1 MLDCDQYLL
10 PRSLT
15 EAFDAMERF
24 DGQYRLIAGATDLI
38 PYAREARGGDMH
50 FPVLIDLTGLP
61 ELKGVQKVGSRIR
74 MGALTTFADFM
85 RDPLLLEQAPV
96 LNHCAAWVADDQI
109 RAVATIGG
117 NIVNAS
123 PAADGTVA
131 LLVLNATVTLE
142 SRRGGVRRTRTLSIP
157 EFVLGPG
164 LTALDAGEILTGLE
178 CDAVGPAYG
187 SAFEKVGRR
196 RSLVIAVASSAG
208 LVKLTEDRSAFAD
221 VRLALG
227 AVSPVPIRVPEIEQ
241 ALVGQPVRAEVIRR
255 AAEMAAE
262 KVASR
267 TRKEYRR
274 EVVVNFIERALLDSL
289 KELGL
294 ELEVAVRG

>member
-1 MLDCDQYLL
+1 MLDCDQYLR
-10 PRSLT
+10 PRTLA
-15 EAFDAMERF
+15 EAFDAMERYE
-24 DGQYRLIAGATDLI
+24 GQYRIIAGATDLI
-38 PYAREARGGDMH
+38 PWAREARGGDIH

-61 ELKGVQKVGSRIR
+61 ELKGIQQVGDRIR

-96 LNHCAAWVADDQI
+96 LNHCAVWVADDQI

-131 LLVLNATVTLE
+131 LLVLNGTVTLE

-164 LTALDAGEILTGLE
+164 LTALSAGEIMVSLE

-208 LVKLTEDRSAFAD
+208 LVKLSEDRSNFAD

-227 AVSPVPIRVPEIEQ
+227 AVSPVPIRVFEIEA
-241 ALVGQPVRAEVIRR
+241 ALVGQPVRADVVRR
-255 AAEMAAE
+255 AAEMAAD

-267 TRKEYRR
+267 TRREYRR
-274 EVVVNFIERALLDSL
+274 QVVVNFIERAVLDSL
-289 KELGL
+289 KELGI
-294 ELEVAVRG
+294 EWEVATRG